1 MLYTLF
7 VLLTGVYL
15 GQEFAVLPSV
25 RILIANLMVYLRG
38 LPDPNNGG
46 ENVRNII
53 PNAGWFATLRRYFF
67 W

>member
-7 VLLTGVYL
+7 VLFAGVYL
-15 GQEFAVLPSV
+15 GQEFAVIPSV
-25 RILIANLMVYLRG
+25 RIIVANLMVYLRG
-38 LPDPNNGG
+38 LQDPNNGAG

-53 PNAGWFATLRRYFF
+53 PNGWFATMRRYLF

>member
-7 VLLTGVYL
+7 VLFTGVYL
-15 GQEFAVLPSV
+15 GQEFAIIPSV
-25 RILIANLMVYLRG
+25 RIIIANLMMYLRG

-46 ENVRNII
+46 ENVRNVVE
-53 PNAGWFATLRRYFF
+53 NAGWLHSIRRYFF